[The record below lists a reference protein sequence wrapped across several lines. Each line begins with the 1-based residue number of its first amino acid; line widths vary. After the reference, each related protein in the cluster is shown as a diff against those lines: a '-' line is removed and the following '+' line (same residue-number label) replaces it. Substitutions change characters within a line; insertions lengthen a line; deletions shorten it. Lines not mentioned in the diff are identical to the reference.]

1 MVTTKK
7 ALLKEYKAL
16 CQLYGLNRGWDM
28 IHCNF
33 SPFMFCKENRA
44 SLIAE
49 YLTWQDFVKRANK
62 VGFIYY
68 CGIDTFLSEYKNAI
82 ESRVNLD

>member
-1 MVTTKK
+1 MDTTKK

-16 CQLYGLNRGWDM
+16 SQLYGLNHSWDM

-33 SPFMFCKENRA
+33 SPFMFCKKNRA

-49 YLTWQDFVKRANK
+49 YLTWKNFVERANK

-68 CGIDTFLSEYKNAI
+68 YGIDTFLSEYKNAV